1 MELVDGAKQLIKV
14 GIGGGTVMV
23 IVDGA
28 KQLIEVDIG
37 GATVMVIAE
46 LAVVSE
52 KAYRLE

>member
-1 MELVDGAKQLIKV
+1 MELVDGVKQLIKV

-46 LAVVSE
+46 LAVVS
-52 KAYRLE
+52 